1 LIQKAPH
8 GASAQ
13 RLRGFGEMH
22 VAQWQWPDVLTKIPV
37 I

>member
-22 VAQWQWPDVLTKIPV
+22 VAQWPDVLTNIPV